1 MCMLTA
7 IITFPKENY
16 VNVKV
21 NGAQWV
27 ANKFTTDAL
36 IQKQSSIASTMLQA
50 SGMHFAGT

>member
-1 MCMLTA
+1 MLTA

-27 ANKFTTDAL
+27 ANKCTTDAL
-36 IQKQSSIASTMLQA
+36 IQTQSSIANSMLEA
-50 SGMHFAGT
+50 SGTHFAGT